1 MLPANYAQIFLFAL
15 VATTLLK
22 FWLAIRQRHHV
33 IAHRAAV
40 PPAFAQHVAL
50 DAHQKA
56 ADYSRDKTRV
66 TQIEMLV
73 DALFLA
79 TITLGGGLNASDVWL
94 RDMLGHGMLHG
105 LALFAGLG
113 FASGML
119 GLPFALYRTFVIE
132 ERYGFNKTTWKLW
145 LADSF
150 KGLALS
156 AAIGGPLLAA
166 ILWLMDVMG
175 SLWWLYSWLVWLGF
189 NLLMLWLYPTVIAP
203 VFNKFSPLQNDALTE
218 RINALMAR
226 CGFTSSGLFVM
237 DGSRRSAH
245 GNAYFTGF
253 GKAKRIVFFDT
264 LLASLSPAEIEAVL
278 AHELGHFHHRH
289 VLKRFVVL
297 AMVAMTLL
305 WGASFVMNDLGFF
318 AGFGVSKPGTA
329 MALLLFS
336 VVLPVVMF
344 PLTPLVAAL
353 SRRDEFQADAYAA
366 KQASANDLSTALVK
380 MYQENATTLTPD
392 PLYSLF
398 YDSHPAANDRIQRL
412 LKNAA
417 IHKPASVHA

>member
-1 MLPANYAQIFLFAL
+1 MQASVYSQLFLFGL
-15 VATTLLK
+15 VATSLLK
-22 FWLAIRQRHHV
+22 FWLAMRQRHHV
-33 IAHRAAV
+33 LAHRPTV
-40 PPAFAQHVAL
+40 PPAFAQRVAL

-66 TQIEMLV
+66 AQIEILV
-73 DALFLA
+73 DGAFLFA
-79 TITLGGGLNASDVWL
+79 ITLGGGLNTADAWL
-94 RDMLGHGMLHG
+94 RGMLGNGLLQG

-113 FASGML
+113 LVSGVL
-119 GLPFALYRTFVIE
+119 GLPFALYRTFIIE
-132 ERYGFNKTTWKLW
+132 ERYGFNKTTWRLW
-145 LADSF
+145 LADSL
-150 KGLALS
+150 KGMALG

-166 ILWLMDVMG
+166 ILWLMDAMG
-175 SLWWLYSWLVWLGF
+175 DRWWLYSWMVWLGF

-203 VFNKFSPLQNDALTE
+203 LFNKFSPLQNDALME
-218 RINALMAR
+218 RINALLAR

-264 LLASLSPAEIEAVL
+264 LLVSLSPPEIEAVL

-297 AMVAMTLL
+297 ALVALALL
-305 WGASFVMNDLGFF
+305 WGASFVMSDSGFF
-318 AGFGVSKPGTA
+318 TGLGVDRPGTA

-344 PLTPLVAAL
+344 PLTPLIAAL

-366 KQASANDLSTALVK
+366 KQASANDLATALVK
-380 MYQENATTLTPD
+380 MYQENAATLTPD
-392 PLYSLF
+392 PLHSLF

-412 LKNAA
+412 LAHA
-417 IHKPASVHA
+417 VAPDLASVHA